1 MMNFFNR
8 GQNPPNSLLRQHAQM
23 VERILHEIGYNP
35 QDVRMDTEDG
45 YGWGFQ
51 RGSAIIE
58 VYLKQDDGRDYFQIL
73 SPLLHVPPGNL
84 LPLYRRLLELNFSLT
99 NASLGIHLDIVYVFN
114 ERPIEGLDESEAN
127 FLITQ
132 ISRYADEL
140 DDRLINEFGGRRY
153 GQV

>member
-1 MMNFFNR
+1 MNFFNR
-8 GQNPPNSLLRQHAQM
+8 GQNQPNSLLRQHAQM
-23 VERILHEIGYNP
+23 VERILQSIGYNP

-58 VYLKQDDGRDYFQIL
+58 VYLKEEEGRDYFQIL

-84 LPLYRRLLELNFSLT
+84 LPLYRRLLELNFALT
-99 NASLGIHLDIVYVFN
+99 NAALGIHLDIVYVFS
-114 ERPIEGLDESEAN
+114 ERPVEGLDESEAN

-132 ISRYADEL
+132 VSRYADEL
-140 DDRLINEFGGRRY
+140 DDGLITEFGGRRY

>member
-8 GQNPPNSLLRQHAQM
+8 GQNQSNSLLRQHAQM
-23 VERILHEIGYNP
+23 VERILQEIGYNP

-58 VYLKQDDGRDYFQIL
+58 VYLKQEEGRDYFQIL

-114 ERPIEGLDESEAN
+114 ERPVEGLDESEAN

>member
-1 MMNFFNR
+1 MNFFNR
-8 GQNPPNSLLRQHAQM
+8 GQNPASNLLRQHAQM
-23 VERILHEIGYNP
+23 VERILQSIGYNP
-35 QDVRMDTEDG
+35 QEVRMDTEDG

-58 VYLKQDDGRDYFQIL
+58 VYLKQDEGRDYFQIL

-99 NASLGIHLDIVYVFN
+99 NASIGIHLDIVYVFN
-114 ERPIEGLDESEAN
+114 ERPVEGLDESEAN

-132 ISRYADEL
+132 ISGYADEL